1 MSTDTALPKRTL
13 RAQLRTLVAAT
24 AGFCLALTLIYF
36 VGTSVV
42 REQHALLHQLDI
54 VTEIIVDNSSAA
66 IRFDDA
72 RAAAG
77 TLSALGNSNDVHAAW
92 IELQDG
98 STMARH
104 PAAANPA
111 ELADVP
117 LAGGRLPM
125 FLGQRLMRVDKPIVH
140 EEERLGTLSV
150 IVDLEGMW
158 QHIVTSVVLGVAM
171 TIGVFIAALWFAE
184 RLQRRI
190 SQPILELADTSRRVA
205 AEGRYDLRAHGSQP
219 LAETAALLAGFN
231 RMLEEIA
238 ARDAELK
245 QHRAALEDEVAART
259 SELRVAMEQAQAA
272 NRAKSQFLANMSH
285 ELRTPMNGIIGM
297 TELLLD
303 TSLNPEQQHFGAAV
317 LKSAE
322 SLLHLLNEI
331 LDFSKIEA
339 GKVVLEATAF
349 SIGPLI
355 EEVALAQGNV
365 AQAKGVEIA
374 SHIAD
379 GMPRTLIGDPHRI
392 RQMIGNLVS
401 NAVKFT
407 ERGEVTVY
415 ATNRSEDMPA
425 HETLAPNEYA
435 VLVTDTGPGVP
446 AGIRDQLFSAFTQ
459 ADASTTRRY
468 GGTGLGL
475 AITRQLAELMGGRT
489 GLASEE
495 GRGATFWIVLPGK
508 LGGNSVRHVATTD
521 QLADKSVLIVHP
533 VSLARR
539 HIAAGLADFG
549 CRAEGAA
556 TLPPGHER
564 FDLLF
569 VDDAEWSR
577 LGPRRPTQLRVRLV
591 PLSATTSDPALR
603 GADGLLRKPVQS
615 KELHAL
621 VASLLDRNSDA
632 EALSPPAAPGGH
644 RLRAL
649 VVEDNEVNR
658 MLLEAMLRH
667 SGCQVA
673 SARDGAEGIA
683 AVRNEGPFDIVFMD
697 CHMPVL
703 DGYEATRAIRTWEGA
718 HPEQRPLPIVA
729 VTASAMAGD
738 RELCIGAGMTD
749 YLTKPV
755 KRVQIEAMLH
765 TYVPQAFAD
774 DSGA

>member
-1 MSTDTALPKRTL
+1 MARYP
-13 RAQLRTLVAAT
+13 AAT
-24 AGFCLALTLIYF
+24 
-36 VGTSVV
+36 
-42 REQHALLHQLDI
+42 D
-54 VTEIIVDNSSAA
+54 AA
-66 IRFDDA
+66 EF
-72 RAAAG
+72 
-77 TLSALGNSNDVHAAW
+77 
-92 IELQDG
+92 
-98 STMARH
+98 
-104 PAAANPA
+104 
-111 ELADVP
+111 ADVP
-117 LAGGRLPM
+117 RAGDRLPV
-125 FLGQRLMRVDKPIVH
+125 FLGYRLMRVDKPIVQ
-140 EEERLGTLSV
+140 EGDRLGTLSV
-150 IVDLEGMW
+150 IVNLDGMW
-158 QHIVTSVVLGVAM
+158 RHIVASVVLGAAM
-171 TIGVFIAALWFAE
+171 TVGVFIAALWFAG
-184 RLQRRI
+184 RLQQRI
-190 SQPILELADTSRRVA
+190 SAPILELADTSRRVA
-205 AEGRYDLRAHGSQP
+205 DEGRYDLRVHGSDQ

-231 RMLEEIA
+231 RMLDEIA
-238 ARDAELK
+238 ARDRQLK
-245 QHRAALEDEVAART
+245 QHRDVLEDEVAART
-259 SELRVAMEQAQAA
+259 VELRAAVEQAQAA

-303 TSLNPEQQHFGAAV
+303 TPLNPEQQHFGGAV

-349 SIGPLI
+349 GIAPLI
-355 EEVALAQGNV
+355 EEVVVAHAGA

-374 SHIAD
+374 CHVAD
-379 GMPRTLIGDPHRI
+379 GMPDTLIGDPHRI

-407 ERGEVTVY
+407 DRGEVTVL
-415 ATNRSEDMPA
+415 ATNRREDMPVP
-425 HETLAPNEYA
+425 ETLAPNEYA
-435 VLVTDTGPGVP
+435 ILVADTGAGVP
-446 AGIRDQLFSAFTQ
+446 VAAHDHLFSAFTQ

-475 AITRQLAELMGGRT
+475 AITRQLAGLMGGRT

-495 GRGATFWIVLPGK
+495 GRGATFWIVLPGQ
-508 LGGNSVRHVATTD
+508 LGGSPARRTTTD
-521 QLADKSVLIVHP
+521 QLADKSVLVVHP
-533 VSLARR
+533 VVLARR
-539 HIAAGLADFG
+539 HIAAALADFG
-549 CRAEGAA
+549 CRAEGASA
-556 TLPPGHER
+556 LPPGHEH
-564 FDLLF
+564 FDLLL
-569 VDDAEWSR
+569 VDDAEWKK
-577 LGPRRPTQLRVRLV
+577 LGPRRTPQLRVRVV
-591 PLSATTSDPALR
+591 PLSATTSDPALG
-603 GADGLLRKPVQS
+603 GADGLLRKPVQA

-621 VASLLDRNSDA
+621 VAALLGKKPGAADAAA
-632 EALSPPAAPGGH
+632 EAAPAGH

-673 SARDGAEGIA
+673 SARDGAEGVA

-703 DGYEATRAIRTWEGA
+703 DGYEATRAIRAWEGER
-718 HPEQRPLPIVA
+718 PGQRPLPIVA

-755 KRVQIEAMLH
+755 KRVQIEAALR

-774 DSGA
+774 TQAAPPQPPER

>member
-1 MSTDTALPKRTL
+1 MTPDPALPKRTL
-13 RAQLRTLVAAT
+13 RAQLRTLVAVT

-42 REQHALLHQLDI
+42 REQRALLHRLDV

-66 IRFDDA
+66 IRFNDV

-77 TLSALGNSNDVHAAW
+77 TLSALGNSNDIHAAW
-92 IELQDG
+92 ISLPDG
-98 STMARH
+98 GTMARH
-104 PAAANPA
+104 PTAAAPA

-117 LAGGRLPM
+117 LVGDRLPM
-125 FLGQRLMRVDKPIVH
+125 SLGQRLMRVDKPIVH
-140 EEERLGTLSV
+140 EGERLGTLSV

-171 TIGVFIAALWFAE
+171 TVGVFVAALWFAE

-190 SQPILELADTSRRVA
+190 SQPILELAETSRRVA
-205 AEGRYDLRAHGSQP
+205 EEGRYDLRAHGSQH

-231 RMLEEIA
+231 RMLDEIA
-238 ARDAELK
+238 ARDGELK
-245 QHRAALEDEVAART
+245 QHRDALEDEVEART
-259 SELRVAMEQAQAA
+259 AELRVAMEQAQAA

-285 ELRTPMNGIIGM
+285 ELRTPMNGVIGM

-303 TSLNPEQQHFGAAV
+303 TPLVPEQQHFAGAV

-349 SIGPLI
+349 GIAPLI
-355 EEVALAQGNV
+355 EEVVLAQAGA

-374 SHIAD
+374 CHVAD
-379 GMPRTLIGDPHRI
+379 GLPDTLIGDPHRV

-407 ERGEVTVY
+407 ERGEVTVF

-425 HETLAPNEYA
+425 HEALAPNEYA
-435 VLVTDTGPGVP
+435 ILVADTGPGVP
-446 AGIRDQLFSAFTQ
+446 AAAREHLFSAFTQ

-495 GRGATFWIVLPGK
+495 GRGATFWIVLPGQ
-508 LGGNSVRHVATTD
+508 LGGSPAKRSVTTD

-533 VSLARR
+533 VALARR
-539 HIAAGLADFG
+539 HIATGLADFG
-549 CRAEGAA
+549 CRAESAA
-556 TLPPGHER
+556 SLPPGHER
-564 FDLLF
+564 FDMLI
-569 VDDAEWSR
+569 VDDPEWQR
-577 LGPRRPTQLRVRLV
+577 LGPRRAAQLRIRLV
-591 PLSATTSDPALR
+591 PLASTAADPAQA
-603 GADGLLRKPVQS
+603 GDADGLLRKPVLL
-615 KELHAL
+615 KDLHAL
-621 VASLLDRNSDA
+621 VASLLDARAGTPA
-632 EALSPPAAPGGH
+632 EAGKAASGAG

-667 SGCQVA
+667 AGCQVA
-673 SARDGAEGIA
+673 SARDGAEGVT
-683 AVRNEGPFDIVFMD
+683 AVRTEGPFDIVFMD

-703 DGYEATRAIRTWEGA
+703 DGYEATRAIRAWEAA
-718 HPEQRPLPIVA
+718 HPEQQPLPIIA

-755 KRVQIEAMLH
+755 KRTQIVAMLH
-765 TYVPQAFAD
+765 TYVPRAFANE
-774 DSGA
+774 